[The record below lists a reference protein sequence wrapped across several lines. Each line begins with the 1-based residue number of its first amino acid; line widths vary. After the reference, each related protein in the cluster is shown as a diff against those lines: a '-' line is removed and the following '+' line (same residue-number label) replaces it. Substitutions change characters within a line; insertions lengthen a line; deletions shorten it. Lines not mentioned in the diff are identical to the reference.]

1 MLILDMFLGA
11 LPVAFC
17 YAVYQA
23 HGLDWALIFVL
34 LMATARVIG
43 RIVGADINHSPYEF
57 IGLREEKE
65 DA

>member
-1 MLILDMFLGA
+1 MLILDMILGA
-11 LPVAFC
+11 LATAFC
-17 YAVYQA
+17 YAIYQVC
-23 HGLDWALIFVL
+23 GLDWALIFAL
-34 LMATARVIG
+34 SMATARVIG